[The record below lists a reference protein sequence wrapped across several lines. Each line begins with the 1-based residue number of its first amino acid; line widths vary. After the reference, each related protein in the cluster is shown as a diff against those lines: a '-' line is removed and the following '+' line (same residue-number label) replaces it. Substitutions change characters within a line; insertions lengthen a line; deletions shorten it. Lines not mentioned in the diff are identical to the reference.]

1 MPISCDS
8 PREERATKL
17 DLKEDLGIE
26 NLRSRV
32 EWSTRDTRVDMIGC
46 SDRVRAKE
54 SDNLSRS
61 EATSI
66 VEASENRSDRVCFN
80 TLVFANK

>member
-1 MPISCDS
+1 MSYWDS
-8 PREERATKL
+8 PWEERTTEL
-17 DLKEDLGIE
+17 NLEEDLGIE

-32 EWSTRDTRVDMIGC
+32 EWSTRDGWVDMIGC

-54 SDNLSRS
+54 SNNLGGS

-66 VEASENRSDRVCFN
+66 LEAGKNLCDRVYSSM
-80 TLVFANK
+80 

>member
-1 MPISCDS
+1 MSCDS

-17 DLKEDLGIE
+17 NLKEDLGIE

-32 EWSTRDTRVDMIGC
+32 EWSTRDGWVDMIGC

-66 VEASENRSDRVCFN
+66 VEASENRGDRVCYN
-80 TLVFANK
+80 TSVFANK